1 MICADGTGKN
11 DIIMQIS
18 RYISEIGPDV
28 PVFRTDYLIIGSGI
42 AGLFTALKASEL
54 GQVMVLTKKTL
65 KDSNTG
71 LAQGGIAAAVH
82 EEDSPF
88 LHLEDTLEAGAGL
101 CDIESVNILVTE
113 GPDRVRELIRL
124 GAQFDT
130 VDGSVALTREA
141 AHSKARILH
150 SADATGEAIR
160 QALVRSCLQNP
171 NIVVQEDQFLI
182 DILNIG
188 NECQG
193 ALVLDAKQGIKAIYL
208 AKATIVAT
216 GGVGQL
222 FKYTTNPDIATADG
236 MAACFRAGCELAD
249 MEFIQFHP
257 TVLVT
262 DTSQRFLISEAV
274 RGEGAWLLNNKKER
288 FMPGYH
294 PLGELAP
301 RDVVARAIWNEMS
314 QTGSDHVFLDVSH
327 LPTPT
332 ARFPNIH
339 RTCLEY
345 GYDFTQDP
353 VPVSPAAH
361 FMMGGVKTNTY
372 GETSIYGL
380 YACGEVACNGVHGAN
395 RLASNSLLDGLV
407 FGQRIV
413 EASRPM
419 VYRRTVDIKEVMAGC
434 RQEDNLQVP
443 KGTRE
448 PGEIRQVLRGI
459 MWEHV
464 GIIRDEAGLKTAA
477 GKVNQLGRELGR
489 GISELDYCQAVNM
502 LTVARVMIQA
512 ALWRKESRGAHY
524 RQDYP
529 ARDDIRWVKHLTF
542 KNW

>member
-1 MICADGTGKN
+1 LVLTARESNEIN
-11 DIIMQIS
+11 MQIS
-18 RYISEIGPDV
+18 RYISEIEPDV
-28 PVFRTDYLIIGSGI
+28 PVFRTDYLVIGSGI
-42 AGLFTALKASEL
+42 AGLYTALKASEF
-54 GQVMVLTKKTL
+54 GRVIVLTKKTL

-101 CDIESVNILVTE
+101 CDIESVNVLVTE
-113 GPDRVRELIRL
+113 GPARVRELMEL

-130 VDGSVALTREA
+130 VDGTVALTREA

-160 QALVRSCLQNP
+160 QALVGRCLQEP
-171 NIVVQEDQFLI
+171 NIVVRENQFLI
-182 DILNIG
+182 DILTTG
-188 NECQG
+188 EECQG
-193 ALVLDAKQGIKAIYL
+193 ALVYDNTRGSKALYL
-208 AKATIVAT
+208 AKSTIVAT
-216 GGVGQL
+216 GGAGQL

-236 MAACFRAGCELAD
+236 VAACFRAGCELAD

-274 RGEGAWLLNNKKER
+274 RGEGAHLLNGKGER
-288 FMPGYH
+288 FMPRYH

-301 RDVVARAIWNEMS
+301 RDVVARAIWNEMN
-314 QTGSDHVFLDVSH
+314 QTGSDRVFLDVSR
-327 LPTPT
+327 LPDP
-332 ARFPNIH
+332 AGRFPNIYQ
-339 RTCLEY
+339 TCLGF
-345 GYDFTQDP
+345 GYDLTRDP
-353 VPVSPAAH
+353 IPVAPAAH

-395 RLASNSLLDGLV
+395 RLASNSLLEGLV

-419 VYRRTVDIKEVMAGC
+419 VYRRTVDVKEIMENC
-434 RQEDNLQVP
+434 RREDNLYLP
-443 KGTRE
+443 EGDRE
-448 PGEIRQVLRGI
+448 PEEIRRELSDI

-464 GIIRDEAGLKTAA
+464 GIIRDEEGLKTAA
-477 GKVNQLGRELGR
+477 AAINKLARELGR
-489 GISELDYCQAVNM
+489 GKSELEYYQAINM
-502 LTVARVMIQA
+502 LTVARVMVQA

-524 RQDYP
+524 RRDYP
-529 ARDDIRWVKHLTF
+529 ARDDIRWAKHLTI

>member
-1 MICADGTGKN
+1 MVLTARESNEIN
-11 DIIMQIS
+11 MQIS
-18 RYISEIGPDV
+18 RYISEIEPDV
-28 PVFRTDYLIIGSGI
+28 PVFRTDYLVIGSGI
-42 AGLFTALKASEL
+42 AGLYTALKASEF
-54 GQVMVLTKKTL
+54 GRVIVLTKKTL

-101 CDIESVNILVTE
+101 CDIESVNVLVTE
-113 GPDRVRELIRL
+113 GPARVRELMEL

-130 VDGSVALTREA
+130 VDGTVALTREA

-160 QALVRSCLQNP
+160 QALVGRCLQEP
-171 NIVVQEDQFLI
+171 NIVVRENQFLI
-182 DILNIG
+182 DILTTG
-188 NECQG
+188 EECQG
-193 ALVLDAKQGIKAIYL
+193 ALVYDNTRGSKALYL
-208 AKATIVAT
+208 AKSTIVAT
-216 GGVGQL
+216 GGAGQL

-236 MAACFRAGCELAD
+236 VAACFRAGCELAD

-274 RGEGAWLLNNKKER
+274 RGEGAHLLNGKGER
-288 FMPGYH
+288 FMPRYH

-301 RDVVARAIWNEMS
+301 RDVVARAIWNEMN
-314 QTGSDHVFLDVSH
+314 QTGSDRVFLDVSR
-327 LPTPT
+327 LPDP
-332 ARFPNIH
+332 AGRFPNIYQ
-339 RTCLEY
+339 TCLGF
-345 GYDFTQDP
+345 GYDLTRDP
-353 VPVSPAAH
+353 IPVAPAAH

-395 RLASNSLLDGLV
+395 RLASNSLLEGLV

-419 VYRRTVDIKEVMAGC
+419 VYRRTVDVKEIMENC
-434 RQEDNLQVP
+434 RREDNLYLP
-443 KGTRE
+443 EGDRE
-448 PGEIRQVLRGI
+448 PEEIRRELSDI

-464 GIIRDEAGLKTAA
+464 GIIRDEEGLKTAA
-477 GKVNQLGRELGR
+477 AAINKLARELGR
-489 GISELDYCQAVNM
+489 GKSELEYYQAINM
-502 LTVARVMIQA
+502 LTVARVMVQA

-524 RQDYP
+524 RRDYP
-529 ARDDIRWVKHLTF
+529 ARDDIRWAKHLTI

>member
-1 MICADGTGKN
+1 LVLTARESNEIN
-11 DIIMQIS
+11 MQIS
-18 RYISEIGPDV
+18 RYISEIKPDV

-54 GQVMVLTKKTL
+54 GRVIVLTKKTL

-101 CDIESVNILVTE
+101 CDIEAVNVLVTE
-113 GPDRVRELIRL
+113 GPARVRELMEL

-130 VDGSVALTREA
+130 VDGTVALTREA

-160 QALVRSCLQNP
+160 QALVRRCLQEP
-171 NIVVQEDQFLI
+171 NIIVRENQFLI
-182 DILNIG
+182 EIITTG
-188 NECQG
+188 EECQG
-193 ALVLDAKQGIKAIYL
+193 ALVLDNTRGSKALYL
-208 AKATIVAT
+208 AKSTIVAT
-216 GGVGQL
+216 GGGGQL

-236 MAACFRAGCELAD
+236 VAACFRAGCELAD
-249 MEFIQFHP
+249 MEFVQFHP

-274 RGEGAWLLNNKKER
+274 RGEGAHLLNSRKER
-288 FMPGYH
+288 FMPRYH

-301 RDVVARAIWNEMS
+301 RDVVARAIWNEMN
-314 QTGSDHVFLDVSH
+314 QTGCDRVFLDVSR
-327 LPTPT
+327 LPDP
-332 ARFPNIH
+332 AVRFPNIYQ
-339 RTCLEY
+339 TCLGF
-345 GYDFTQDP
+345 GYDLTRDP
-353 VPVSPAAH
+353 IPVAPAAH

-395 RLASNSLLDGLV
+395 RLASNSLLEGLV

-419 VYRRTVDIKEVMAGC
+419 VYRRTVGVKEIMENC
-434 RQEDNLQVP
+434 RKEDNLYLP
-443 KGTRE
+443 EGERE
-448 PGEIRQVLRGI
+448 PAEIRRALSNI
-459 MWEHV
+459 MWEYV
-464 GIIRDEAGLKTAA
+464 GIIRDEEGLKTAA
-477 GKVNQLGRELGR
+477 GAINKLGGELGR
-489 GISELDYCQAVNM
+489 GRSELEYYQSINM
-502 LTVARVMIQA
+502 LTVARVMVQA

-529 ARDDIRWVKHLTF
+529 ARDDIRWAKHLTL

>member
-1 MICADGTGKN
+1 MVLTARESNEIN
-11 DIIMQIS
+11 MQIS
-18 RYISEIGPDV
+18 RYISEIKPDV

-54 GQVMVLTKKTL
+54 GRVIVLTKKTL

-101 CDIESVNILVTE
+101 CDIEAVNVLVTE
-113 GPDRVRELIRL
+113 GPARVRELMEL

-130 VDGSVALTREA
+130 VDGTVALTREA

-160 QALVRSCLQNP
+160 QALVRRCLQEP
-171 NIVVQEDQFLI
+171 NIIVRENQFLI
-182 DILNIG
+182 EIITTG
-188 NECQG
+188 EECQG
-193 ALVLDAKQGIKAIYL
+193 ALVLDNTRGSKALYL
-208 AKATIVAT
+208 AKSTIVAT
-216 GGVGQL
+216 GGGGQL

-236 MAACFRAGCELAD
+236 VAACFRAGCELAD
-249 MEFIQFHP
+249 MEFVQFHP

-274 RGEGAWLLNNKKER
+274 RGEGAHLLNSRKER
-288 FMPGYH
+288 FMPRYH

-301 RDVVARAIWNEMS
+301 RDVVARAIWNEMN
-314 QTGSDHVFLDVSH
+314 QTGCDRVFLDVSR
-327 LPTPT
+327 LPDPA
-332 ARFPNIH
+332 ARFPNIYQ
-339 RTCLEY
+339 TCLGF
-345 GYDFTQDP
+345 GYDLTRDP
-353 VPVSPAAH
+353 IPVAPAAH

-395 RLASNSLLDGLV
+395 RLASNSLLEGLV

-419 VYRRTVDIKEVMAGC
+419 VYRRTVGVKEIMENC
-434 RQEDNLQVP
+434 RKEDNLYLP
-443 KGTRE
+443 EGERE
-448 PGEIRQVLRGI
+448 PAEIRRALSNI
-459 MWEHV
+459 MWEYV
-464 GIIRDEAGLKTAA
+464 GIIRDEEGLKTAA
-477 GKVNQLGRELGR
+477 GAINNLEGELGR
-489 GISELDYCQAVNM
+489 GRSELEYYQSINM
-502 LTVARVMIQA
+502 LTVARVMVQA

-529 ARDDIRWVKHLTF
+529 ARDDIRWAKHLTL

>member
-1 MICADGTGKN
+1 
-11 DIIMQIS
+11 MQIS
-18 RYISEIGPDV
+18 RYISEIEPDV

-42 AGLFTALKASEL
+42 AGLFTALKASKL

-113 GPDRVRELIRL
+113 GPDRVRELIEL

-160 QALVRSCLQNP
+160 QALVRSCLQEP
-171 NIVVQEDQFLI
+171 NIIIQEDQFLI

-193 ALVLDAKQGIKAIYL
+193 ALVLDAKQGGKSIYL

-274 RGEGAWLLNNKKER
+274 RGEGARLLNTKQQR
-288 FMPGYH
+288 FMPDYH

-301 RDVVARAIWNEMS
+301 RDIVARAIWNEMS

-327 LPTPT
+327 LPNPT
-332 ARFPNIH
+332 ARFPNIN

-345 GYDFTQDP
+345 GYDLTRDP
-353 VPVSPAAH
+353 IPVSPAAH

-413 EASRPM
+413 EASRSM
-419 VYRRTVDIKEVMAGC
+419 VYRRTVDINEIMTSC
-434 RQEDNLQVP
+434 RQEDDLHFPAGDSQPAEILQA
-443 KGTRE
+443 
-448 PGEIRQVLRGI
+448 LRSI

-464 GIIRDEAGLKTAA
+464 GIIRDEAGLKIAA
-477 GKVNQLGRELGR
+477 GEINRLGRELGR
-489 GISELDYCQAVNM
+489 GHNELDYYQAVNM
-502 LTVARVMIQA
+502 LTVARVIVQA

-529 ARDDIRWVKHLTF
+529 TRDDIRWVKHLTF

>member
-1 MICADGTGKN
+1 LVLTAQESNEIN
-11 DIIMQIS
+11 MQIG
-18 RYISEIGPDV
+18 RYISEIKPDV
-28 PVFRTDYLIIGSGI
+28 PVFRTDYLVIGSGI

-54 GQVMVLTKKTL
+54 GQVIVLTKKTL

-101 CDIESVNILVTE
+101 CDIEAVNVLVTE
-113 GPDRVRELIRL
+113 GPARVRELMEL

-160 QALVRSCLQNP
+160 QALVARCLQEP
-171 NIVVQEDQFLI
+171 NIIVRENQFLI
-182 DILNIG
+182 DILTTG
-188 NECQG
+188 EECQG
-193 ALVLDAKQGIKAIYL
+193 ALVFDNTRGSKALYL
-208 AKATIVAT
+208 AKCTIVAT
-216 GGVGQL
+216 GGAGQL

-236 MAACFRAGCELAD
+236 VAACFRAGCELAD
-249 MEFIQFHP
+249 MEFVQFHP

-274 RGEGAWLLNNKKER
+274 RGEGAHLLNSKGER
-288 FMPGYH
+288 FMPRYH

-301 RDVVARAIWNEMS
+301 RDVVARAIWNEMN
-314 QTGSDHVFLDVSH
+314 QTGCDRVFLDVTP
-327 LPTPT
+327 LPDPA
-332 ARFPNIH
+332 ARFPNIYQ
-339 RTCLEY
+339 TCLGF
-345 GYDFTQDP
+345 GYDLTRDP
-353 VPVSPAAH
+353 IPVSPAAH

-395 RLASNSLLDGLV
+395 RLASNSLLEGLV

-419 VYRRTVDIKEVMAGC
+419 VYRRTVGVEEIMESFRKEDELFLPEG
-434 RQEDNLQVP
+434 D
-443 KGTRE
+443 KE
-448 PGEIRQVLRGI
+448 PAEIRRELSNI
-459 MWEHV
+459 MWEYV
-464 GIIRDEAGLKTAA
+464 GIIRDEEGLKTAA
-477 GKVNQLGRELGR
+477 GAINRLGRELGR
-489 GISELDYCQAVNM
+489 GQSELEYYQSINM
-502 LTVARVMIQA
+502 LTLARVMVQA
-512 ALWRKESRGAHY
+512 ALWRKESLGAHY

-529 ARDDIRWVKHLTF
+529 ARDDIRWAQHLTF